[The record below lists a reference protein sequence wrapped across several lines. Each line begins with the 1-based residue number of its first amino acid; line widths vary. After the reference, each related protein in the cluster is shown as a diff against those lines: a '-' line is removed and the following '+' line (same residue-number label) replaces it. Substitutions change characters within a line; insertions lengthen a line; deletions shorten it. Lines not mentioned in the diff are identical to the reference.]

1 MGNDPRAPG
10 AVQPTDSKFSRPW
23 WAGIKGRGI
32 KKLFHPPSIPPI
44 EGGMN
49 REEMMKKTLSKANSQ
64 SKVYRGGKEET
75 TQAYSNIRRGADDA
89 ANKGRR
95 MNADLFKEPTN
106 MIITGV
112 GGQGNVMASRVLAG
126 MLVNAGFVVTIGET
140 FGMSQ
145 RGGSVMSHLR
155 VSSSSV
161 LSPQIPQGMA
171 DIVIAL
177 EPVEALR
184 VLVKYG
190 NPDVAV
196 LANSR
201 MVYPMGV
208 ITGEFTYPTMEEVQ
222 SMFEKISAKNWMIDA
237 TSVAVDLG
245 NPVLSNIVMIGAL
258 AGTSLLPI
266 DRRAFEKEIVKTIPA
281 GKREV
286 NLKAFD
292 AGAKMIEPRPVA
304 R

>member
-1 MGNDPRAPG
+1 
-10 AVQPTDSKFSRPW
+10 
-23 WAGIKGRGI
+23 
-32 KKLFHPPSIPPI
+32 
-44 EGGMN
+44 
-49 REEMMKKTLSKANSQ
+49 MKKSLAK
-64 SKVYRGGKEET
+64 
-75 TQAYSNIRRGADDA
+75 D
-89 ANKGRR
+89 
-95 MNADLFKEPTN
+95 PTN
-106 MIITGV
+106 IIITGV

-126 MLVNAGFVVTIGET
+126 MLVNAGFIVTIGET

-155 VSSSSV
+155 VSSKSV
-161 LSPQIPQGMA
+161 LSSQIPQGRA

-196 LANSR
+196 LANLR

-208 ITGEFTYPTMEEVQ
+208 ITGEFNYPTLDEVQ
-222 SMFEKISAKNWMIDA
+222 SMFERISAKNWIIDA

-266 DRRAFEKEIVKTIPA
+266 DRPAFEREIAKSLPA
-281 GKREV
+281 AKRGI
-286 NLKAFD
+286 NLTAFD
-292 AGAKMIEPRPVA
+292 AGVKMITLS
-304 R
+304 

>member
-1 MGNDPRAPG
+1 
-10 AVQPTDSKFSRPW
+10 
-23 WAGIKGRGI
+23 
-32 KKLFHPPSIPPI
+32 
-44 EGGMN
+44 MN
-49 REEMMKKTLSKANSQ
+49 VNLHK
-64 SKVYRGGKEET
+64 
-75 TQAYSNIRRGADDA
+75 D
-89 ANKGRR
+89 
-95 MNADLFKEPTN
+95 PTN
-106 MIITGV
+106 IIITGV

-126 MLVNAGFVVTIGET
+126 MLVNAGFIVTIGET

-161 LSPQIPQGMA
+161 LSPQIPQGRV

-184 VLVKYG
+184 VLTKYG

-196 LANSR
+196 LTNSR

-208 ITGEFTYPTMEEVQ
+208 ITGEFNYPTIEEVK
-222 SMFEKISAKNWMIDA
+222 SMFEKISAKNWIIDA
-237 TSVAVDLG
+237 TSVALELG

-266 DRRAFEKEIVKTIPA
+266 DRRAFEKEITKSIPIN
-281 GKREV
+281 KREI
-286 NLKAFD
+286 NLTAFD
-292 AGAKMIEPRPVA
+292 AGTKMI
-304 R
+304 

>member
-1 MGNDPRAPG
+1 MR
-10 AVQPTDSKFSRPW
+10 RL
-23 WAGIKGRGI
+23 
-32 KKLFHPPSIPPI
+32 LFHLSAKSDN
-44 EGGMN
+44 ENGDNGL
-49 REEMMKKTLSKANSQ
+49 MKMSLAK
-64 SKVYRGGKEET
+64 
-75 TQAYSNIRRGADDA
+75 D
-89 ANKGRR
+89 
-95 MNADLFKEPTN
+95 PTN
-106 MIITGV
+106 IIITGV

-126 MLVNAGFVVTIGET
+126 MLVNAGFIVTIGET

-155 VSSSSV
+155 VSSTSI
-161 LSPQIPQGMA
+161 LSPQIPQGRA
-171 DIVIAL
+171 DIIIAL

-208 ITGEFTYPTMEEVQ
+208 ITGEFTYPSLDEVR
-222 SMFEKISAKNWMIDA
+222 SIFAKLSAKSWLIDA

-258 AGTSLLPI
+258 AGASLLPI
-266 DRRAFEKEIVKTIPA
+266 DRRAFEKEITKSMSA
-281 GKREV
+281 DKRQI
-286 NLKAFD
+286 NLTAFD
-292 AGAKMIEPRPVA
+292 AGAKML
-304 R
+304 

>member
-1 MGNDPRAPG
+1 MKMSLAKDP
-10 AVQPTDSKFSRPW
+10 
-23 WAGIKGRGI
+23 
-32 KKLFHPPSIPPI
+32 
-44 EGGMN
+44 MN
-49 REEMMKKTLSKANSQ
+49 
-64 SKVYRGGKEET
+64 V
-75 TQAYSNIRRGADDA
+75 
-89 ANKGRR
+89 
-95 MNADLFKEPTN
+95 
-106 MIITGV
+106 IITGV

-126 MLVNAGFVVTIGET
+126 MLVNAGFIVTIGET

-155 VSSSSV
+155 VSSTSV
-161 LSPQIPQGMA
+161 LSPQIPQGRA
-171 DIVIAL
+171 DIIIAL

-208 ITGEFTYPTMEEVQ
+208 ITGDFTYPSLDEIK
-222 SMFEKISAKNWMIDA
+222 SAFEKMAAKNWLIDA
-237 TSVAVDLG
+237 TAAAVELG

-266 DRRAFEKEIVKTIPA
+266 DRRAFEKEITKSMPA
-281 GKREV
+281 DKRQI
-286 NLKAFD
+286 NLTAFD
-292 AGAKMIEPRPVA
+292 AGAKML
-304 R
+304 